1 MPTFWV
7 KGSTTSV
14 ASQSFMADPTGFF
27 SVHTV
32 PNFRADNLGTRTA
45 RLQYMNP
52 WIAGAGGSRS
62 CQVYCGRPSG
72 SSDAG
77 FAYSSSFT
85 VPSASKATLQG
96 NKSVTRKLL
105 ANTAYHFGV
114 TQPGGALYIGRGNE
128 AGPIRRRDGEAQVWS
143 ESMVIQVTYAEVPL
157 APDTSLGVDQA
168 TATSLRFRFQS
179 SGDGG
184 SAITGWKVQY
194 SKSSDFSSDVTT
206 IDSSGTSVVTGLD
219 PDTTYYFRA
228 AGRNAVSDANGAGH
242 YGPWGTTRSG
252 TTLSG
257 APSAP
262 ASTTLT
268 ELSPTTMKLDWTAPA
283 SDGGS
288 PITGYDVEYSQNAD
302 FSSSTIDSLG
312 VVLTWTSPSLGAGDW
327 YFRVRAKNANG
338 DGAWGEVKT
347 NSVVQTGFVKTLL
360 GGTPVAKPVK
370 VYLGGTFVQKP
381 MKRYSGGV
389 WVTLT

>member
-14 ASQSFMADPTGFF
+14 ASQSYMADPTGFF

-52 WIAGAGGSRS
+52 WIAGRGGSRS

-72 SSDAG
+72 SSDPG
-77 FAYSSSFT
+77 FSYSSSFT
-85 VPSASKATLQG
+85 VPQASSATLQG

-114 TQPGGALYIGRGNE
+114 TQPGGTLFVARGNE

-143 ESMVIQVTYAEVPL
+143 ESMVIQVTYAEVPP

-168 TATSLRFRFQS
+168 TATSLRFRFS
-179 SGDGG
+179 SAGDGG

-194 SKSSDFSSDVTT
+194 SKDPTFATGVTT

-242 YGPWGTTRSG
+242 YGPWGTVRSG
-252 TTLSG
+252 QTLAG
-257 APSAP
+257 TPSTP
-262 ASTTLT
+262 ADTAI
-268 ELSPTTMKLDWTAPA
+268 EVLSPTQVKVTWATPS

-288 PITGYDVEYSQNAD
+288 AITGYDVEYSQNAD
-302 FSSSTIDSLG
+302 FSGSTVSGIG
-312 VVLTWTSPSLGAGDW
+312 VVNEWTSPTLSAGTW

-338 DGAWGEVKT
+338 EGSWGS
-347 NSVVQTGFVKTLL
+347 SVSNTVTQTGFVKVHI
-360 GGTPVAKPVK
+360 GGTDVKKPVK

-381 MKRYSGGV
+381 VKRYSGGA
-389 WVTLT
+389 WVTAT